1 VTLIIESAELRLP
14 ANENAA
20 PEFDY
25 ITAFSRNV
33 GWVTE
38 AEQLALRS
46 KRVAVAGLGGVGGF
60 HVLTLARLGIGA
72 FNLADFDTFGVENF
86 NRQAGATVST
96 IGRAKVDVI
105 CEAATAINP
114 DLKVKTFPDGVS
126 RGNLD
131 EFLSGVDLYVD
142 GLDFF
147 AFDARR
153 ETFAAC
159 ARLNIPA
166 ITSAP
171 LGVGVAHLNFLPGQ
185 MSFEEYFRLEG
196 LSESEQALRF
206 LLGLAPRMLQRS
218 YLVDP
223 TRVHLAERRGPSTI
237 MACQLCSGV
246 AAAEGLKIL
255 LGRGNVLAA
264 PHGFQFDAYR
274 GKLVKTWRPGG
285 NRNPLQR
292 LALRVARRKLGLAT
306 TRTEPSR

>member
-1 VTLIIESAELRLP
+1 
-14 ANENAA
+14 
-20 PEFDY
+20 
-25 ITAFSRNV
+25 
-33 GWVTE
+33 
-38 AEQLALRS
+38 
-46 KRVAVAGLGGVGGF
+46 
-60 HVLTLARLGIGA
+60 
-72 FNLADFDTFGVENF
+72 
-86 NRQAGATVST
+86 
-96 IGRAKVDVI
+96 
-105 CEAATAINP
+105 
-114 DLKVKTFPDGVS
+114 
-126 RGNLD
+126 
-131 EFLSGVDLYVD
+131 
-142 GLDFF
+142 
-147 AFDARR
+147 
-153 ETFAAC
+153 
-159 ARLNIPA
+159 
-166 ITSAP
+166 
-171 LGVGVAHLNFLPGQ
+171 